1 MPRNNELTTDQANDL
16 ARHLLG
22 PGWRAYR
29 TPADECGLVGSPN
42 SSKQWRFLA
51 DTWRAVFRSA
61 GVKWPARP
69 QFVAIKD
76 RVMLK
81 GECVAVAC
89 SITFARRAANALN
102 EYEPD
107 QRGV

>member
-22 PGWRAYR
+22 PGWRA
-29 TPADECGLVGSPN
+29 EGSSAGCYLFNGNNPK
-42 SSKQWRFLA
+42 SGGG
-51 DTWRAVFRSA
+51 TWRAAFRSA
-61 GVKWPARP
+61 GVNWPARP

-76 RVMLK
+76 RVMLR